1 MLLDPVSRVRYTADT
16 MKVLFIHP
24 RWPKIPEQTEFNLP
38 PLGMIQA
45 AACVPD
51 TVEVAVVNENVEPV
65 DLETD
70 ADLIA
75 LSTLLS
81 CQAPRGYELARELRS
96 RGRTVIMGG
105 LHASLCPE
113 EAAGHVDALCVG
125 EGEGLVEEMIKDFR
139 AGRLRKIYR
148 RPEGE
153 FPDIRRL
160 PNPRRDLYRKK
171 ELYAYKGWELPDL
184 VQTSRGCRFNC
195 PPCCVSFLGGRR
207 HRIRPRDQVLQDL
220 DRCGELV
227 FFVDNSME
235 QSVKVQLELFEAL
248 RDHGFEKAGRKWIS
262 HPLTCRPD
270 VLQAARDAGCWY
282 VYHAIYTISDKIRDR
297 IVMMH
302 DHGIKVEGTILLG
315 LDDHTED
322 YIRRL
327 IDFLLEI
334 DLDLAEFTILTP
346 FPHTEIAR
354 QLESEGRILSRNW
367 EEYNAANVVYQPR
380 HLSPERLQALY
391 EQAWRSF
398 YAERSQTVRMSGL
411 FMDVI
416 KDSIRRRRALQR
428 STKQEQTGEKGKGT
442 SPKTTAA

>member
-1 MLLDPVSRVRYTADT
+1 

-51 TVEVAVVNENVEPV
+51 GVEVAVLNENVEPV

-70 ADLIA
+70 ADVIA

-81 CQAPRGYELARELRS
+81 CQAPRAYDLAHAFRR

-105 LHASLCPE
+105 LHPTLCPE
-113 EAAGHVDALCVG
+113 EATGHVDALCVG
-125 EGEGLVEEMIKDFR
+125 EGEGLVEEMIKDFQ
-139 AGRLRKIYR
+139 AGRLQKIYR
-148 RPEGE
+148 HPEGE

-160 PNPRRDLYRKK
+160 PDPRRDLYRKQ

-207 HRIRPRDQVLQDL
+207 HRIRPLDLVLRDL

-235 QSVKVQLELFEAL
+235 QSIKAQLELFEAL
-248 RDHGFEKAGRKWIS
+248 RDYGFEKAGRKWIS

-270 VLQAARDAGCWY
+270 VLRAARDAGCWY

-322 YIRRL
+322 FILRL

-334 DLDLAEFTILTP
+334 GLDLAEFTILTP
-346 FPHTEIAR
+346 FPQTQIRR
-354 QLESEGRILSRNW
+354 QLESKGRILDRNW
-367 EEYNAANVVYQPR
+367 EAYNAAKVVFQPR
-380 HLSPERLQALY
+380 HMSPERLQALY

-398 YAERSQTVRMSGL
+398 YAERSQTVRMSEL

-416 KDSIRRRRALQR
+416 KDSIRRRRTLLR
-428 STKQEQTGEKGKGT
+428 SAKQEQEQTDEKGTGT
-442 SPKTTAA
+442 TRKTTQA

>member
-1 MLLDPVSRVRYTADT
+1 
-16 MKVLFIHP
+16 
-24 RWPKIPEQTEFNLP
+24 
-38 PLGMIQA
+38 
-45 AACVPD
+45 
-51 TVEVAVVNENVEPV
+51 
-65 DLETD
+65 
-70 ADLIA
+70 
-75 LSTLLS
+75 
-81 CQAPRGYELARELRS
+81 
-96 RGRTVIMGG
+96 
-105 LHASLCPE
+105 
-113 EAAGHVDALCVG
+113 
-125 EGEGLVEEMIKDFR
+125 
-139 AGRLRKIYR
+139 
-148 RPEGE
+148 
-153 FPDIRRL
+153 
-160 PNPRRDLYRKK
+160 
-171 ELYAYKGWELPDL
+171 
-184 VQTSRGCRFNC
+184 
-195 PPCCVSFLGGRR
+195 
-207 HRIRPRDQVLQDL
+207 
-220 DRCGELV
+220 
-227 FFVDNSME
+227 
-235 QSVKVQLELFEAL
+235 
-248 RDHGFEKAGRKWIS
+248 
-262 HPLTCRPD
+262 

-367 EEYNAANVVYQPR
+367 EEYNAANVVFQPR